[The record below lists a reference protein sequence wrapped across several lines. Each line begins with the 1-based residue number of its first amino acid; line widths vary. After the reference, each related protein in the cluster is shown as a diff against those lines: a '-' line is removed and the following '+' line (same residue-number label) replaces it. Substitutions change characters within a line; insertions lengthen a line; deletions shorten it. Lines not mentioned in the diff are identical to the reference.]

1 MGALEPIM
9 VGLPWDD
16 RLYEASLWEGRIVF
30 DEETAWEIA
39 EHWRAHPDLFPDLYT
54 EFDGRVF
61 QQYDGNGAVIERY
74 TPITDIDDGRNY
86 FAIGCVSD
94 WEWELYDTAP
104 YGPLEPEWAGF
115 TLEVPGYD
123 LDDR

>member
-1 MGALEPIM
+1 MSALEPIT

-30 DEETAWEIA
+30 NEETAREIA

-104 YGPLEPEWAGF
+104 YGSFEPEWDGF

>member
-1 MGALEPIM
+1 MGALEPIT

-30 DEETAWEIA
+30 DEETARDIA
-39 EHWRAHPDLFPDLYT
+39 EHWRTHPELFPDLYT

-74 TPITDIDDGRNY
+74 TPITDIGDGRNY
-86 FAIGCVSD
+86 FSIGSVSD
-94 WEWELYDTAP
+94 WEWELYDAEP
-104 YGPLEPEWAGF
+104 YGSFEPEWAGF